1 MSSNLA
7 TTSNMQLVYA
17 SESEWGQAPQGDYSA
32 LRIKGQSLDLNKA
45 STESAEIRSDRNITD
60 VVDTSLEAGGQID
73 FELSIGSYDEL
84 FAGSLFN
91 EWSETLNIDIDTR
104 EIIVAAETNEL
115 IHTGLEEVFKD
126 ISIGQ
131 WIKLTSDLN
140 NGYYQVINNS
150 GDRVTLSGDPL
161 IDDQPSQLQ
170 ITGSHIRNGI
180 QPKSYTI
187 ERQHLGIE
195 QYFLFTGMFVS
206 QMSLNFASEAMLE
219 GSFTFLGKDA
229 VRSDERDVTNI
240 LPAPTTPNTNSVD
253 NFGVLRESGTT
264 QGYIKSLTLE
274 IDNNLRGQ
282 KAIANVGLV
291 GVASGRCRVSGRLEA
306 YFQDGAL
313 YNKFRDG
320 TPISLDWRLTD
331 NLGNTLIST
340 LPKCKLSN
348 GSISAGSADED
359 VMATF
364 DFQAI
369 LDEATQCSIQLD
381 RFEGDS

>member
-7 TTSNMQLVYA
+7 TTSNMQLVIA
-17 SESEWGQAPQGDYSA
+17 RENEWGEPASSDYQT
-32 LRIKGQSLDLNKA
+32 LRIKGQSLDLSK
-45 STESAEIRSDRNITD
+45 SCTESAEIRSDRNITD
-60 VVDTSLEAGGQID
+60 IVDTSLEAGGQID
-73 FELSIGSYDEL
+73 FELSFESYDDL
-84 FAGSLFN
+84 FAGTLFN
-91 EWSETLNIDIDTR
+91 EWSEPLNINVDDG
-104 EIIVAAETNEL
+104 EIIVASVSNEIL
-115 IHTGLEEVFKD
+115 HNQGELVFAD
-126 ISIGQ
+126 IAIGQ
-131 WIKLTSDLN
+131 WIQLTTTDNS
-140 NGYYQVINNS
+140 GYYQVLENTGERIK
-150 GDRVTLSGDPL
+150 LSGALTDEL
-161 IDDQPSQLQ
+161 ADSLK
-170 ITGSHIRNGI
+170 ITGSYICNGI
-180 QPKSYTI
+180 TPKSYTI

-195 QYFLFTGMFVS
+195 QYFLFTGMHVS

-229 VRSDERDVTNI
+229 VRSDTTSVSNI
-240 LPAPTTPNTNSVD
+240 ISAPTTPNTNSVD
-253 NFGVLRESGTT
+253 NFGQLRESGTT
-264 QGYIKSLTLE
+264 QGYIKSLSLE

-291 GVASGRCRVSGRLEA
+291 GVAPGRCRVSGKLEA

-320 TPISLDWRLTD
+320 TPLSLDWRLTD
-331 NLGNTLIST
+331 NDGNTMIFT

-369 LDEATQCSIQLD
+369 LDDTTGCSIQLD
-381 RFEGDS
+381 KFTGDK